1 MSEFYHE
8 NEYGKKK
15 SEDYY
20 TGYYWGNHPYES
32 NELPG
37 RKKTIFGISLT

>member
-1 MSEFYHE
+1 MSEFFHE
-8 NEYGKKK
+8 NEYGKKR

-20 TGYYWGNHPYES
+20 AGYYGGNHPYES

-37 RKKTIFGISLT
+37 RINDMELKNSY